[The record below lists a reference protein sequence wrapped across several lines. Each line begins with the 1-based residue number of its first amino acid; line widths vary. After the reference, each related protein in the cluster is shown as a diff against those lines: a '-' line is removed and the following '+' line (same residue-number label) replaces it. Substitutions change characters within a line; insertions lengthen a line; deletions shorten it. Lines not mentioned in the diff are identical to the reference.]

1 MIFCVVERIRGGS
14 PLVFCTGNRHNIS
27 LIALDMDGTLLN
39 SQSQILP
46 SSKEAIL
53 AAISKGIKVTLAT
66 GKARPAALAACKKVG
81 LAGQDHHLIIPLIF
95 ACPV

>member
-1 MIFCVVERIRGGS
+1 MLHIVERIRGGS
-14 PLVFCTGNRHNIS
+14 PLVYCAGNRHNIE

-53 AAISKGIKVTLAT
+53 AAISKGIKVMLAT
-66 GKARPAALAACKKVG
+66 GKARPAALAACEKVG
-81 LAGQDHHLIIPLIF
+81 LAGQNHNF
-95 ACPV
+95 A